1 MFTQERKTFNE
12 KFIRLDSNKLCEL
25 ISAADSLKL
34 RPLVDL
40 TASALARMI
49 EGKTAEQIRETFH
62 IVDDLTEVFMLN
74 YWFYSHK
81 ER

>member
-1 MFTQERKTFNE
+1 MFSQEQKTFDE

-49 EGKTAEQIRETFH
+49 EGKTAEQIHETFH

-74 YWFYSHK
+74 Y
-81 ER
+81 